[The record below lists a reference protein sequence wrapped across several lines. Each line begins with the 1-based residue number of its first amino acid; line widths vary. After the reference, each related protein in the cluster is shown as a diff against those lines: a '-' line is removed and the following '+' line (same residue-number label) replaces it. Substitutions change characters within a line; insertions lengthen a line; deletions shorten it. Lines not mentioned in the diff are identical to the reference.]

1 MVSKVTHPFIDLRDS
16 EGQWVCGGAEWDWE
30 WNWEWYMCG
39 WRGACACVPVW
50 GVRRAL
56 KAWGGGVSPAVVVDS
71 FLPVCED
78 EVRELRLSI
87 CTRAVAQLVRGER
100 FRIVLALPEDRKQLP
115 QDEARQRLRS
125 SRP

>member
-1 MVSKVTHPFIDLRDS
+1 MGEGARAHACLCGVS
-16 EGQWVCGGAEWDWE
+16 GGRS
-30 WNWEWYMCG
+30 G
-39 WRGACACVPVW
+39 HG
-50 GVRRAL
+50 
-56 KAWGGGVSPAVVVDS
+56 GGGVSPAIVIDP

-87 CTRAVAQLVRGER
+87 CTRAVAQLVGGEL

-115 QDEARQRLRS
+115 QDEARKRLRS